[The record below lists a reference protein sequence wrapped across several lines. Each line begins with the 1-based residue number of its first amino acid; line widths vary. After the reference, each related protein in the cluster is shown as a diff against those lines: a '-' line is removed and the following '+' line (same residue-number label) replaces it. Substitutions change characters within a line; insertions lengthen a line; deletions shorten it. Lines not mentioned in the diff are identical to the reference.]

1 MTFMTSRKIRVTAAH
16 QHYTLWAGGDFSVGE
31 IALDAA
37 LAMDD
42 LHAAGA
48 SAQAAEE
55 AGFAGLW
62 ANETKHDPFIML
74 TLAAR
79 ATSRILLGTSVA
91 IAFPRSPTVMA
102 HLAWDLAALSEG
114 RFILGLGTQVKTHLE
129 RRFGVPWDPPV
140 PKLREYIEAI
150 RAVWRSWQEDAPL
163 RVEGRH
169 YRLSL
174 MTPFFNPGPI
184 AHPAIP
190 VYIAGV
196 NPLLCRLAGEV
207 ADGFHVHPFHTV
219 PYVVSVVRPNIDRGL
234 RTRPRP
240 AGSVQLYAPVFV
252 ALGDTAAEQQ
262 EERDR
267 ARAQIAFYA
276 STPSYQIVLR
286 THGWDEIAERLQRL
300 AAQRKWD
307 ELAAQV
313 PEEMLDAVV
322 VSGSWEDVGRQLKR
336 RYAGVLDRVACY
348 RPFTQME
355 LPKWRRLVAAF
366 HGG

>member
-1 MTFMTSRKIRVTAAH
+1 MALMAAGKIRVTAAH
-16 QHYTLWAGGDFSVGE
+16 QHYTLWTGGDFPVSE

-37 LAMDD
+37 LPMDD
-42 LHAAGA
+42 LRGAGVSAHAA
-48 SAQAAEE
+48 EDL
-55 AGFAGLW
+55 GFAALW
-62 ANETKHDPFIML
+62 ANETKHNPFI
-74 TLAAR
+74 TLALAAG

-102 HLAWDLAALSEG
+102 HMAWDLAALTAG
-114 RFILGLGTQVKTHLE
+114 RFILGLGTQVKAHLE
-129 RRFGVPWDPPV
+129 RRFGVPWEPAA

-150 RAVWRSWQEDAPL
+150 RAVWRSWQDDAPL
-163 RVEGRH
+163 RVEGRY

-207 ADGFHVHPFHTV
+207 AEGFHVHPFHTV
-219 PYVVSVVRPNIDRGL
+219 PYVVSVVRPNVDLGL
-234 RTRPRP
+234 RARARP
-240 AGSVQLYAPVFV
+240 AGAVRLYAPVFV
-252 ALGDTAAEQQ
+252 APGETAGARR

-286 THGWDEIAERLQRL
+286 THGWDEVAGRLQRL

-313 PEEMLDAVV
+313 PDEMLDAVV

-348 RPFTQME
+348 RPFTQSE
-355 LPKWRRLVAAF
+355 LPQWRRLVAAF